1 MLYVL
6 GQPKR
11 QNYVHDVA
19 INTIPLQYF
28 PNNHHNKRQDHVAD
42 FELRTYLGTLL
53 KKKVY
58 ELLFKRYFLKHH
70 CYLISCLKKTS

>member
-1 MLYVL
+1 MRSYYYSKQGRQQRESQKVTKKRMLFVL

-28 PNNHHNKRQDHVAD
+28 PNNHHNKQQDHVAD
-42 FELRTYLGTLL
+42 FELRT
-53 KKKVY
+53 
-58 ELLFKRYFLKHH
+58 
-70 CYLISCLKKTS
+70 

>member
-1 MLYVL
+1 MRSYYYSKQATEGESKSNQKENVIKLFVL

-42 FELRTYLGTLL
+42 FELRT
-53 KKKVY
+53 
-58 ELLFKRYFLKHH
+58 
-70 CYLISCLKKTS
+70 

>member
-1 MLYVL
+1 MRSYYYSKQATEGESKSNQKENVICIRL

-42 FELRTYLGTLL
+42 FELRT
-53 KKKVY
+53 
-58 ELLFKRYFLKHH
+58 
-70 CYLISCLKKTS
+70 

>member
-1 MLYVL
+1 MLFVL

-28 PNNHHNKRQDHVAD
+28 PNNHHNKRQDHVLAE
-42 FELRTYLGTLL
+42 FELLT
-53 KKKVY
+53 
-58 ELLFKRYFLKHH
+58 
-70 CYLISCLKKTS
+70 

>member
-1 MLYVL
+1 MRSYYYSKQATEGESKICNQKENVL

-11 QNYVHDVA
+11 QNYVHDIA

-42 FELRTYLGTLL
+42 FELRT
-53 KKKVY
+53 
-58 ELLFKRYFLKHH
+58 
-70 CYLISCLKKTS
+70 